1 MSGSPRKFTYD
12 GTTYNVV
19 NDADIQQTPSKTV
32 ENIRHSG
39 GNSAKVTD
47 EAQQAE
53 AIKLKL
59 TREQWD
65 VLDQASG
72 TQGVPMSITYQDG
85 SVSTSPGYIAVGN
98 WTSADAVCEIV
109 ATPDDRWETF
119 GAQLIKGDS

>member
-12 GTTYNVV
+12 GPSYNVV

-32 ENIRHSG
+32 ETIRHSG

-59 TREQWD
+59 TLEQWT
-65 VLDQASG
+65 VLDADAG
-72 TQGVPMSITYQDG
+72 RQGVPMSITYQDG
-85 SVSTSPGYIAVGN
+85 SVMTSPGYIAVGN

-109 ATPDDRWETF
+109 ATPDDRWEPF
-119 GAQLIKGDS
+119 GA

>member
-1 MSGSPRKFTYD
+1 MPGSPRKFTYN

-47 EAQQAE
+47 EAQMAE

-59 TREQWD
+59 TRAQWD
-65 VLDQASG
+65 VLDQAAG
-72 TQGVPMSITYQDG
+72 EQGVPMSITYQNGD
-85 SVSTSPGYIAVGN
+85 VSTSPGYIAVGN

-119 GAQLIKGDS
+119 EA